1 MEIQNVL
8 MRSLVVVGVFSSV
21 IWTITD
27 AEKVSSCCK
36 LVSRTEV
43 TDPIIGFRMQKSNPP
58 CVKAVIFKTE
68 KGEFC
73 SDWTQKWV
81 LKKIRQFLSAQRKK
95 IAEERVI
102 EHLTSPTPTTSITD
116 TTLVGRSTQS
126 TQRSTQELT
135 QGSTQELAQGSTQ
148 ELTKGSTQ
156 ELTQGATKELT
167 QGSTQELTKGS
178 TKELTQGST
187 QELTQGSTQE
197 LTQGSTQELTQGST
211 QELTKGSTKELT
223 QGSTKELTQG
233 STQ

>member
-1 MEIQNVL
+1 MQIQNVL
-8 MRSLVVVGVFSSV
+8 MRSLVVVGIFASV

-27 AEKVSSCCK
+27 AEKSNSCCK
-36 LVSRTEV
+36 LVSRAEV
-43 TDPIIGFRMQKSNPP
+43 TDPIIGFSTQEADHP

-81 LKKIRQFLSAQRKK
+81 LKKICQFLSAQRKK

-116 TTLVGRSTQS
+116 AALVGRSTQ
-126 TQRSTQELT
+126 
-135 QGSTQELAQGSTQ
+135 
-148 ELTKGSTQ
+148 
-156 ELTQGATKELT
+156 
-167 QGSTQELTKGS
+167 
-178 TKELTQGST
+178 ELTQGST

-211 QELTKGSTKELT
+211 QELTQKMYS
-223 QGSTKELTQG
+223 
-233 STQ
+233 